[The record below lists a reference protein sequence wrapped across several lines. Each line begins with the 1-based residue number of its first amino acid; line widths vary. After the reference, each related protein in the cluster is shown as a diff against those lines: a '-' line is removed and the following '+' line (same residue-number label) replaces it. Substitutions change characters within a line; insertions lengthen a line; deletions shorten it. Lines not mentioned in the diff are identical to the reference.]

1 MMSQG
6 YSTDNTMYLY
16 RIIENIFFGTN
27 IVEVLIIFYLY
38 VVILIGKKMID
49 IRIIFQYFSSD
60 YIIESKFFLLSDVSE
75 YCQKG
80 ANQVLSVTKFNL
92 SMCLNQYV
100 CIITNNTNMELNND
114 VAFTTGSVEMS
125 KLFTKVID

>member
-80 ANQVLSVTKFNL
+80 AN
-92 SMCLNQYV
+92 
-100 CIITNNTNMELNND
+100 
-114 VAFTTGSVEMS
+114 
-125 KLFTKVID
+125 